1 MNVIRILY
9 MEDDPGLARLLQKI
23 LQRRGFLVD
32 VASNGEEGLAMAK
45 ASSYNLLLVDYNMPF
60 QGGIDVIRTLSLT
73 GSLPPTI
80 MVTGEG
86 NEAVAVEALKMGASD
101 YIVKD
106 VDMKYLDLLP
116 AVIDQVLLR
125 QQLIKERQHMIEV
138 VKESEERYRQLFES
152 NPIPIL
158 VYDLQSLTF
167 LAVNNAAVAHYGY
180 SQDEFRKMT
189 VNDIYTL
196 EDIPELLN
204 ILSKLDQGAKQTG
217 VWRHVLKNSA
227 VIDVEITSHII
238 TLDGK
243 RAHFVLANDVTERKK
258 AEDNLLRAQK
268 LESLAILAGGLAHD
282 FNNLMTAVIGNI
294 SLARLS
300 TRPGDGIYEALE
312 EAEKASTRAQVLTQ
326 QLLTFSRGGAPV
338 KRPLSV
344 KKVIEELSGFALR
357 GSKSRCEFKIP
368 NDLWPVEA
376 DEAQLGQVIHNMIM
390 NADQAMPSGGII
402 TVTGT
407 NLTLP
412 ENNSLSLKRGD
423 YIQISIA
430 DQGVGIPEENFQKIF
445 DPYFTT
451 KQNGTGLGLATSYSV
466 IQRHDGHIAVE
477 SAIGMGSTFHI
488 YLPVCKH
495 AAYSKPAAGKPVF
508 NGAGR
513 ILLMDDEEMI
523 RDVAS
528 KMLNKLGYDVECAR
542 DGDETITRYQQ
553 ARNSDRPFS
562 AVIMDLT
569 IPGGMG
575 GKETVQKLIEIDPAV
590 KAIVSSGYSS
600 DPIMANFKQY
610 GFVGVVSKPYTIKTL
625 SETVNTILSE
635 KNC

>member
-1 MNVIRILY
+1 MNIIRILY

-60 QGGIDVIRTLSLT
+60 QGGIDVIRTLSLA

-86 NEAVAVEALKMGASD
+86 NEAVAVEALKMGALD

-116 AVIDQVLLR
+116 SVIDQVLLR

-138 VKESEERYRQLFES
+138 VKEGEDRYRQLFDS

-167 LAVNNAAVAHYGY
+167 LAVNNAAVTHYGY

-196 EDIPELLN
+196 EDIPELLS
-204 ILSKLDQGAKQTG
+204 ILSMLDQGAKQTG
-217 VWRHVLKNSA
+217 IWRHVLKNGS
-227 VIDVEITSHII
+227 VIDVEITSHCIN
-238 TLDGK
+238 LDGK
-243 RAHFVLANDVTERKK
+243 RAHFILANDVNDRKK
-258 AEDNLLRAQK
+258 SEENLLRAQK
-268 LESLAILAGGLAHD
+268 LESLAVLAGGLAHD

-300 TRPGDGIYEALE
+300 TKPGDGLYESLE
-312 EAEKASTRAQVLTQ
+312 EAEKASSRAQTLTQ

-338 KRPLSV
+338 KKPLSV
-344 KKVIEELSGFALR
+344 KKMIEELSGFALR
-357 GSKSRCEFKIP
+357 GSKSRCEFNIQ
-368 NDLWPVEA
+368 NDLWPIEA

-402 TVTGT
+402 KVTAA

-412 ENNSLSLKRGD
+412 ENNPLSLKRGD

-430 DQGVGIPEENFQKIF
+430 DQGVGIPEDHYQKIF

-451 KQNGTGLGLATSYSV
+451 KQNGIGLGLATSYSV
-466 IQRHDGHIAVE
+466 IKRHDGHIAIE
-477 SAIGMGSTFHI
+477 SAAGMGSTFHI

-495 AAYSKPAAGKPVF
+495 AACSKPAAGKTVV

-528 KMLNKLGYDVECAR
+528 KMLNKLGYDVECTR
-542 DGDETITRYQQ
+542 DGDEAIRLYEQ

-575 GKETVQKLIEIDPAV
+575 GKETVQKLKEIDPAV

-610 GFVGVVSKPYTIKTL
+610 GFSGVVSKPYTIKTL
-625 SETVNTILSE
+625 SETVNAILSE
-635 KNC
+635 KNV